1 MAALLSARHQPDSVS
16 REKAPMAKRIVITED
31 IVKRAESA
39 PLDLR
44 SCQVCGDDI
53 VVHEWIDIDANGN
66 IVACERS

>member
-1 MAALLSARHQPDSVS
+1 
-16 REKAPMAKRIVITED
+16 MAKRIVITED